1 VTHNHSFWLLQSFL
15 FCFSPFYFCLIF
27 NRICRKIIGLGFAF
41 GPNTYLKNSWNWLD
55 FSVVIIGYLSFVGVN
70 NLSAL
75 RTFRVLRP
83 LRTLTTVPG
92 MKVIGVSMISA
103 LPALSGVSQTTD
115 PLYETNKNKQ
125 RLTRHS
131 VFLLFLLV
139 VYLPQVVVL
148 TLGMFFVWSVIGLQ
162 LWGGVMESRCYYPPT
177 RQYDIPLVR
186 CTSAAMPL
194 VGIGANCNVN
204 SHLPSS
210 WTCTPVTKDDV
221 FTIGSLDTTSS
232 LHSTTKYTELK
243 ASHEFPLNRSTGLA
257 DIPYNSSSTEECRV
271 VCSGCRTGSKIW
283 YV

>member
-1 VTHNHSFWLLQSFL
+1 MVGFLRGHHWLFIFCGCQQFVRASYVSCPQAIAYFDHCTRNESDRCVNDLRIASLVGCKSNH
-15 FCFSPFYFCLIF
+15 
-27 NRICRKIIGLGFAF
+27 
-41 GPNTYLKNSWNWLD
+41 
-55 FSVVIIGYLSFVGVN
+55 
-70 NLSAL
+70 
-75 RTFRVLRP
+75 RP
-83 LRTLTTVPG
+83 TIRNEQKQT
-92 MKVIGVSMISA
+92 
-103 LPALSGVSQTTD
+103 TTD
-115 PLYETNKNKQ
+115 PPFCVS
-125 RLTRHS
+125 S
-131 VFLLFLLV
+131 VLLV

-204 SHLPSS
+204 SQLPSS